1 MLGALSAQSDRTDAF
16 EPSTV
21 AVLQTMADQL
31 AVALDNAR
39 LYEES
44 QQALEATRRAYDQLS
59 RQAWTELLSTQPKLG
74 YSLAGQ
80 SVVPVEGAWQPEM
93 LEAVRSGQPV
103 VQALGPSFAGG
114 SGDVSE
120 GDAAAGAALALPLK
134 VRSDV
139 IGVLSLHKDSDEEGW
154 AAAEIELV
162 QRLVEQ
168 VGTTL
173 ESARL
178 FQETQRRAAREQ
190 AIRRITERMRGAVDV
205 EAILQNTVA
214 ELARALGVPRAYVRL
229 GTESELLGASAQDAE
244 SEPLPAG
251 E

>member
-1 MLGALSAQSDRTDAF
+1 
-16 EPSTV
+16 
-21 AVLQTMADQL
+21 
-31 AVALDNAR
+31 
-39 LYEES
+39 
-44 QQALEATRRAYDQLS
+44 
-59 RQAWTELLSTQPKLG
+59 
-74 YSLAGQ
+74 
-80 SVVPVEGAWQPEM
+80 
-93 LEAVRSGQPV
+93 
-103 VQALGPSFAGG
+103 
-114 SGDVSE
+114 
-120 GDAAAGAALALPLK
+120 
-134 VRSDV
+134 
-139 IGVLSLHKDSDEEGW
+139 
-154 AAAEIELV
+154 
-162 QRLVEQ
+162 VEQ

-229 GTESELLGASAQDAE
+229 GTESELLGSSTQDVE

>member
-1 MLGALSAQSDRTDAF
+1 
-16 EPSTV
+16 
-21 AVLQTMADQL
+21 MADQL

-59 RQAWTELLSTQPKLG
+59 RQAWTELLSTQPRLG
-74 YSLAGQ
+74 YSLVGQ
-80 SVVPVEGAWQPEM
+80 SVVPVEGAWRPEM
-93 LEAVRSGQPV
+93 LAAMRTGEPV
-103 VQALGPSFAGG
+103 VQRMGTPSAGE
-114 SGDVSE
+114 SADDSVADDVT
-120 GDAAAGAALALPLK
+120 GAVLALPLK

-139 IGVLSLHKDSDEEGW
+139 IGVLSLHKDPDEGDW
-154 AAAEIELV
+154 AAAEVEVV

-190 AIRRITERMRGAVDV
+190 AIRQVTERMRGAIDV
-205 EAILQNTVA
+205 EGILQNTVA

-229 GTESELLGASAQDAE
+229 GTESELLGAGTPDSEGAQRR
-244 SEPLPAG
+244 G
-251 E
+251 EHRGGM